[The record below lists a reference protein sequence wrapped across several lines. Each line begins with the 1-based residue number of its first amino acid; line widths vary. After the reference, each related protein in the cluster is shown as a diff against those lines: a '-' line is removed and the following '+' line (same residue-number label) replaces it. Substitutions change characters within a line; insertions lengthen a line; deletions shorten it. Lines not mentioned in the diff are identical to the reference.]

1 MERFATVDVRE
12 YISESPGFGFGRG
25 GKDPNRPH
33 CSYDSCNR
41 MAKFEFL
48 FEWGNIA
55 TCGSHTAGR
64 LEEAMTHAVKAQEA

>member
-1 MERFATVDVRE
+1 MEVRE
-12 YISESPGFGFGRG
+12 YNPTRPGFGFGPG
-25 GKDPNRPH
+25 AKDPNRPY

-55 TCGSHTAGR
+55 ACGSHTASR
-64 LEEAMTHAVKAQEA
+64 LEEAMTHAVKAQEM